1 MASPLLLADAVRA
14 LRVASLAGGDGLE
27 GVDVTHALRGM
38 VLPGAVERLTKV
50 DDACIC
56 DRLCWERNEFDEFRR
71 A

>member
-1 MASPLLLADAVRA
+1 M
-14 LRVASLAGGDGLE
+14 ASLAGGDGLE